1 MIIFKF
7 SFRQNHKT
15 TNNIQYPPL
24 PLLQGTKKTPFYF
37 RGRGMEDGA
46 FRPVDAVYR
55 LTFATLT

>member
-7 SFRQNHKT
+7 SLHQT
-15 TNNIQYPPL
+15 TIRPMAFNDTPSPSLQERKIPPSTFVE
-24 PLLQGTKKTPFYF
+24 G
-37 RGRGMEDGA
+37 GMEEGA